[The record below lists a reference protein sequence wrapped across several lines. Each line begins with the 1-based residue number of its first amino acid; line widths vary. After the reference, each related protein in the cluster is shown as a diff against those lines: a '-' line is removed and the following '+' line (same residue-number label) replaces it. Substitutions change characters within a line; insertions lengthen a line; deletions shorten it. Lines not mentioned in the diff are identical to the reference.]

1 MVWARLDDAILDN
14 PKIVRAGPLGFALHV
29 AAITWCSR
37 NLTDGFIP
45 ERKVKGLL
53 PMTWDEDRDDD
64 KACIWTVSATS
75 GYAGIEGDD
84 LTDQIVKILVAVE
97 LWREDW
103 DERGNFGYRLND
115 YDKYNPTRAQVLE
128 NREQLSQTRS
138 DAGKAGAAK
147 RWQGHSKQ
155 NGKAIANA
163 KQSDSPGPD
172 PVPLLSL
179 SSSLDSDPD
188 QPVRL
193 DQGASVRA
201 VFDYWAMK
209 LHPGQSMKFDEKRK
223 KRIRARLAEGFSVDD
238 LKLAIDGALKDDWL
252 MGRKDG
258 TPKNGYRDLKT
269 ILRDAEQVERLKELA
284 PKRAAALPLLPPRA
298 EPEPVSE
305 VLVSAPEQVIGFLKG
320 FGKQRAS

>member
-45 ERKVKGLL
+45 ERKVRTIL
-53 PMTWDEDRDDD
+53 PMSWDEDRDDD
-64 KACIWTVSATS
+64 KVCIWTVSATS
-75 GYAGIEGDD
+75 GMSGIDGDD
-84 LTDQIVKILVAVE
+84 LTDQIIKVLVEVE

-115 YDKYNPTRAQVLE
+115 YDKYNPTKAQVLE
-128 NREQLSQTRS
+128 NREQLSNTRS
-138 DAGKAGAAK
+138 QAGKAGAAK
-147 RWQGHSKQ
+147 RWSGHSKQ
-155 NGKAIANA
+155 DGKAIANA
-163 KQSDSPGPD
+163 KQTDGPGPD

-193 DQGASVRA
+193 EKASEVRE
-201 VFDYWAMK
+201 VFDHWALK
-209 LHPGQSMKFDEKRK
+209 LHPGQTMKFDEKRR
-223 KRIRARLAEGFSVDD
+223 KRIKARLAEGFTVAD

-269 ILRDAEQVERLKELA
+269 VLRDAEQVERLKELA
-284 PKRAAALPLLPPRA
+284 PKRPAALPLLPPRIEA
-298 EPEPVSE
+298 EPVSE
-305 VLVSAPEQVIGFLKG
+305 AVTTAPEAVVEFLKG
-320 FGKQRAS
+320 FGKQRAG